1 MFHAIN
7 SYCVIPRF
15 SLVLEF
21 CYSYILQTPMRLLA
35 PRPAL
40 VWRGR
45 GCCTAPPVR
54 VRFAPSPTGHLHL
67 GGLRTALYNWLFARA
82 RGGAFILRVED
93 TDQGR
98 LVPGAAGA
106 VEEVLAWAGMP
117 PDESPL
123 AGGAHG
129 PYSQSQRLELY
140 REQVEQLLATGHAY
154 RCFCSTKRLELL
166 KREASRCRQPN
177 KYDRRCLGLAKE
189 EVAARVAAGEAST
202 VRFLLTPH
210 PEPWRDLV
218 YGQVSHD
225 VFLAEGD
232 PVILKS
238 DGFPTYHLASVVDD
252 HLMEV
257 SHVLRGVEWQ
267 ASTPKHLLLYRAFGW
282 RPPHFAHLPLI
293 VNSDGTKLSKRQ
305 GDLHIRALAEQ
316 GFSPEA
322 VINFVTLVGG
332 GFEDREYSLEVC
344 HALPALAAK
353 FQLEKVHTT
362 PGRLELPRL
371 DTLNRAALQAR
382 VKGEGRGDVVERL
395 VALVREAVGAG
406 DLRAEEV
413 DVEQV
418 ERYLDWAVMDRVCR
432 VEEMVGEE
440 LMFLWALPRHTA
452 PVTLSKAAVTKV
464 MAALE
469 VGATDK
475 ATMKSLKLI
484 SSSEGVR
491 FPELMADLR
500 VLLTGRREGPPVL
513 EVLDILGL
521 RTALARLGAFLDS

>member
-1 MFHAIN
+1 
-7 SYCVIPRF
+7 
-15 SLVLEF
+15 
-21 CYSYILQTPMRLLA
+21 MRLLVR
-35 PRPAL
+35 RPAL

-45 GCCTAPPVR
+45 GCSTAPPVR

-82 RGGAFILRVED
+82 HGGAFILRVED

-98 LVPGAAGA
+98 LVPGAARE

-123 AGGAHG
+123 AGGGFG

-140 REQVEQLLATGHAY
+140 REHVEQLIATGHAY
-154 RCFCSTKRLELL
+154 RCFCSNKRLELL

-177 KYDRRCLGLAKE
+177 KYDRRCLGLARE

-210 PEPWRDLV
+210 PESWTDLV
-218 YGQVSHD
+218 YGQVTHD

-238 DGFPTYHLASVVDD
+238 DGFPTYHLANVVDD

-282 RPPHFAHLPLI
+282 QPPQFGHLPLI

-305 GDLHIRALAEQ
+305 GDLHIRSLADQ
-316 GFSPEA
+316 GYSPEA
-322 VINFVTLVGG
+322 VVNFVTLVGG

-353 FQLEKVHTT
+353 FQLEAVHTN

-371 DTLNRAALQAR
+371 DALNRAALQDR
-382 VKGEGRGDVVERL
+382 VRGEGRGEVVERL
-395 VALVREAVGAG
+395 VALVREATVAG
-406 DLRAEEV
+406 DFRAEEV
-413 DVEQV
+413 EVEQV
-418 ERYLDWAVMDRVCR
+418 ERYLDWAVVDRVSR
-432 VEEMVGEE
+432 VEEMVGED
-440 LMFLWALPRHTA
+440 LMFLWALPRHIH
-452 PVTLSKAAVTKV
+452 PVTISKTAVTKV
-464 MAALE
+464 MVALE
-469 VGATDK
+469 AGTSDK
-475 ATMKSLKLI
+475 ATMKSLKQI
-484 SSSEGVR
+484 SSSEGVK
-491 FPELMADLR
+491 FPELMGDLR

-513 EVLDILGL
+513 ELLAILGP
-521 RTALARLGAFLDS
+521 RIALARLAAFLDS